1 MKQQKLRLIES
12 WLLMGLL
19 ALILSAC
26 GGSEEKP
33 VAGYPDADDN
43 GLVDGEAAPGEV
55 VTVEAGPTEEIIK
68 GDQEGL
74 EAVNGGFEWRREGGI
89 AGFCDVVTVLAG
101 TATVSNCATDPPKV
115 VSEVTL
121 TNEQS
126 QLMLTWL
133 EEVASFEHEQ
143 SDDAVADS
151 MSILLTFEGQG
162 DNQATDDII
171 AEMEKLAMDVLA
183 AANTR

>member
-1 MKQQKLRLIES
+1 MKTKAVAWVFLCSL
-12 WLLMGLL
+12 LL
-19 ALILSAC
+19 ALAAC
-26 GGSEEKP
+26 ALGADEGDKGG
-33 VAGYPDADDN
+33 D
-43 GLVDGEAAPGEV
+43 LGEGGA
-55 VTVEAGPTEEIIK
+55 EAT
-68 GDQEGL
+68 
-74 EAVNGGFEWRREGGI
+74 GGGITWRREGGI

-151 MSILLTFEGQG
+151 MSILLTFEGPVSYTHLTLPTS
-162 DNQATDDII
+162 D
-171 AEMEKLAMDVLA
+171 LV
-183 AANTR
+183 